1 MRIGILGANSQI
13 AKDLILSFS
22 ASRPSFD
29 LVLFSR
35 RPAEL
40 DTGMA
45 LRGIAKKYPSFEY
58 EDFGGPN
65 KFDAIINFVGI
76 GDPSQTATMGSSIL
90 DVTLAYDQLALAYIK
105 ENPSCRYL
113 FLSSGA
119 AYGDV
124 FNEPV
129 TKNTKAA
136 VPINQL
142 NAHDWYSVAK
152 LYAECCHRALSSYSI
167 VDIRVFNYFSH
178 TQDISSR
185 FLMTD
190 IIRAIKSNE
199 VLMVG
204 PENIIRDFFGP
215 DDFCLLVTCILNA
228 PPLNAV
234 IDCYTKE
241 PIDKFSLLEVM
252 KSEFGLQYQFTNEPV
267 SVNATGLKS
276 QYYSKNHCAEAFGYV
291 PARKSLDVVREQAR
305 LVLQK

>member
-1 MRIGILGANSQI
+1 MRLAILGASSQI

-22 ASRPSFD
+22 ASSPSFE

-40 DTGMA
+40 DKWMA
-45 LRGIAKKYPSFEY
+45 LRGIAKKYSSFEY
-58 EDFGGPN
+58 EDFGTPN

-76 GDPSQTATMGSSIL
+76 GDPGQTATMGSSIL
-90 DVTLAYDQLALAYIK
+90 DVTLTYDQLALAYIK

-152 LYAECCHRALSSYSI
+152 LYAECCHRALSGYSI

-190 IIRAIKSNE
+190 IVRAIKSNE

-215 DDFCLLVTCILNA
+215 DDFCLLVSCILNA

-305 LVLQK
+305 LVLQE

>member
-1 MRIGILGANSQI
+1 MRIAILGGTSQI

-22 ASRPSFD
+22 ALNPLYD
-29 LVLFSR
+29 LTLFSR
-35 RPAEL
+35 RPVEL
-40 DTGMA
+40 DKWMT
-45 LRGIAKKYPSFEY
+45 LHGISKKYSSYKY
-58 EDFGGPN
+58 EDFNNSN

-76 GDPSQTATMGSSIL
+76 GDPGQTATMGSSIL
-90 DVTLAYDQLALAYIK
+90 DVTSTYDQLALAYIK

-136 VPINQL
+136 IPINQL
-142 NAHDWYSVAK
+142 KAHDWYGVAK
-152 LYAECCHRALSSYSI
+152 LYAECCHRALSMYSI

-190 IIRAIKSNE
+190 IVRAIKANE

-215 DDFCLLVTCILNA
+215 DDFCLLVTCILRA

-234 IDCYTKE
+234 VDCYTKE
-241 PIDKFSLLEVM
+241 PVDKFSLLEMM

-291 PARKSLDVVREQAR
+291 PTRKSLDVVREQTR
-305 LVLQK
+305 LVLQE